1 MNEEDVTKRMIKR
14 QVLNVKFIAVTLA
27 YAGFRCVLNLILYI
41 LVICT
46 EIWLFVFIFKQNS
59 TNFYAF

>member
-27 YAGFRCVLNLILYI
+27 YAGFRCVLNLIL
-41 LVICT
+41 
-46 EIWLFVFIFKQNS
+46 
-59 TNFYAF
+59 